1 MLIPTIAN
9 TKTIT
14 DMREDALKLLGEV
27 EKQGVTYI
35 FHHSKPKAVLLSIND
50 FVRIQ
55 ELLEDHLE
63 EEEAKRLVNERRG
76 KGIELNV
83 IAKKYGL

>member
-1 MLIPTIAN
+1 MLIPTANN

-35 FHHSKPKAVLLSIND
+35 FHRSKPRAVLLSIAD

-55 ELLEDHLE
+55 ELIEDHLE
-63 EEEAKRLVNERRG
+63 EEEVMRLVKEPRG
-76 KGIELNV
+76 KGIPLNE